1 MMSSKIFWTYINSHI
16 NEVSLMMNDWMV
28 GLLRCND
35 GRVEFISEDSNGD
48 MNYNSADIVLV
59 ELDDSYSGGV
69 SVTYGDESTMAFNS
83 LTIEKMRY
91 ILQLVEGKVGI
102 EG

>member
-28 GLLRCND
+28 G
-35 GRVEFISEDSNGD
+35 FISEGSNGD

-69 SVTYGDESTMAFNS
+69 SVTYGDEFTMAFNS

>member
-28 GLLRCND
+28 G
-35 GRVEFISEDSNGD
+35 FISEGSNGD